1 VQEPDTITIYGGLTM
16 DKELEE
22 VEVSRFEVIDH
33 TITGAGRDF
42 VKYAVSV
49 KLSYQDDGRA
59 LKVLLEDSKS

>member
-1 VQEPDTITIYGGLTM
+1 MGLHKTKGEVVM
-16 DKELEE
+16 SDELEE

-49 KLSYQDDGRA
+49 KLSYQDDGRT

>member
-1 VQEPDTITIYGGLTM
+1 MSD
-16 DKELEE
+16 ELEE

-49 KLSYQDDGRA
+49 KLSYQDDGRT